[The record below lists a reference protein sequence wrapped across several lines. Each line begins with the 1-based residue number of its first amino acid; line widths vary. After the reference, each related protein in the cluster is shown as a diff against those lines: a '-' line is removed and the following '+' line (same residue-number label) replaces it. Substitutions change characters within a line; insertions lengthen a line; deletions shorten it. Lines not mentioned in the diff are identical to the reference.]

1 MKTGFT
7 CGAFDLLHTG
17 HVLMLKEAK
26 EQCEYLI
33 VGLQTD
39 PSRDRP
45 EKNRP
50 TQSVFER
57 YVQLEG
63 CRYVDKI
70 IPYDNEDDLRN
81 LLLSIEPDVRI
92 IGEDY
97 RGKQFTGCDLP
108 IEVYYNSRRHPY
120 SSSELR
126 KRK

>member
-17 HVLMLKEAK
+17 HILMLQEARG
-26 EQCEYLI
+26 QCDFLI

-57 YVQLEG
+57 YIQLEG

-70 IPYDNEDDLRN
+70 IPYDNEEDLHN
-81 LLLSIEPDVRI
+81 LLLSIRPDLRI

-108 IEVYYNSRRHPY
+108 IEVYYNSRSHPY

>member
-1 MKTGFT
+1 
-7 CGAFDLLHTG
+7 
-17 HVLMLKEAK
+17 MLQEAK
-26 EQCEYLI
+26 KQCDFLI

-57 YVQLEG
+57 YIQLEG
-63 CRYVDKI
+63 CKYVDKI
-70 IPYDNEDDLRN
+70 IPYDNEEDLRN
-81 LLLSIEPDVRI
+81 LLLSIQPDIRV

-108 IEVYYNSRRHPY
+108 IEVYYNSRSHPY